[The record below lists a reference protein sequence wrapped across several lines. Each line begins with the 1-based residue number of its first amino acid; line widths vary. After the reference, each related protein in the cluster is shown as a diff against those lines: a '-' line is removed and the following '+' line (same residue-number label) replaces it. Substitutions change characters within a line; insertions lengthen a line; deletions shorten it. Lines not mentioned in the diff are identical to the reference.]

1 MIKRIASQKS
11 VKVKFLW
18 LTIYKRNFNPREQY
32 FLKKLLVIKKDRTY
46 KTVSFLGFNILSKK
60 QLVTNNI
67 INLVTDSTN
76 NIPEASRTNSDLLSS
91 SNKLW
96 FTPISPQDQ
105 LWDRLKPAK
114 YTSNTKCVVI
124 LPVYKGLDES
134 LCSIYHALKSRVSD
148 QYSLLVIN
156 DAGPDE
162 KLNIKL
168 NELSKKGLFDY
179 HLNEQN
185 LGFVRTINFAINNL
199 SHNLDVILLNSD
211 AFVFEGWFERMIDY
225 ADKDETIATITP
237 MSNNATICSYPF
249 TCQDNNHNLEISPS
263 ELDKLAAKINKGS
276 YIETPTGVGFCF
288 YMRRTVINQIGMLD
302 DNSFKVGYGE
312 ENDFC
317 MRAIHAGFKNIII
330 GDVFVYHVGSVSFSA
345 IKAENM
351 KKGENA
357 LNLKHPNYLNL
368 VHNFINVDPVFI
380 LRRNLDV
387 ARLKLKIGQSES
399 IVIVTHAWEGGI
411 NTYLEKIIGQYTDQG
426 INCILLKVHDKKL
439 YSIYFHENGQFNLC
453 NLKNLSLSC
462 DFGFLDLF
470 FKTIQPIL
478 VHINS
483 FASLDWH
490 HHEKILSYF
499 ASSNLTYK
507 FIIHDYA
514 CMSYDYKL
522 LKPEYIYE
530 GVPSLARRNH
540 WYNVK
545 TVPVDYDINIADA
558 YARHKAYASF
568 LKNCFKIESP
578 SYCARDIVLK
588 DFPDLDI
595 DVIPHDDELGNILPA
610 ERKKQKNK
618 IKIASIGALSIEK
631 GSQLL
636 STLAID
642 SKNRN
647 LNLSYFLVGFS
658 NPGDQHVMK
667 TNHVTITGKYKN
679 NKECIDKIREIS
691 PDLIILPSIWEETF
705 SYTLSIALA
714 LKIPTLVFDIG
725 AQSERT
731 KDISWVVKLDPL
743 LMNNPR
749 GISDLIVNLNI
760 DKLWKEAR
768 KV

>member
-11 VKVKFLW
+11 VKIKFLGI
-18 LTIYKRNFNPREQY
+18 TIYKRNFNPREQY
-32 FLKKLLVIKKDRTY
+32 FLKKILVIKKDHER
-46 KTVSFLGFNILSKK
+46 KTVKFLGFNILTKK
-60 QLVTNNI
+60 QSIKNNI
-67 INLVTDSTN
+67 LDLVADT
-76 NIPEASRTNSDLLSS
+76 TNSMQEEPRINQNELSS
-91 SNKLW
+91 SNILW
-96 FTPISPQDQ
+96 FTPTSPQDQ
-105 LWDRLKPAK
+105 LWNDLKPAK

-124 LPVYKGLDES
+124 LPVYKGLDET
-134 LCSIYHALKSRVSD
+134 LCSIYHALKSRISD
-148 QYSLLVIN
+148 KYSLLVIN

-185 LGFVRTINFAINNL
+185 LGFVKTINFAISNL

-249 TCQDNNHNLEISPS
+249 TCQDNNHNLEISP
-263 ELDKLAAKINKGS
+263 EKLDKLAAKINKGF

-288 YMRRTVINQIGMLD
+288 YMRRKVINQIGMLD
-302 DNSFKVGYGE
+302 DISFKVGYGE

-357 LNLKHPNYLNL
+357 LKLKHPNYLNM
-368 VHNFINVDPVFI
+368 VHNFINIDPVFI

-387 ARLKLKIGQSES
+387 ARLKLKIGQKKS
-399 IVIVTHAWEGGI
+399 IVIVTHAWDGGI
-411 NTYLEKIIGQYTDQG
+411 NTYLEKIIGQYTNQG
-426 INCILLKVHDKKL
+426 IDCILLKVHDKKF
-439 YSIYFHENGQFNLC
+439 YSIYSHENDQFNLC

-462 DFGFLDLF
+462 DFVFLDLF
-470 FKTIQPIL
+470 FKTIQPVL

-483 FASLDWH
+483 FAGLDWH
-490 HHEKILSYF
+490 HHQKLLSYF
-499 ASSNLTYK
+499 SSSNLSYK

-522 LKPEYIYE
+522 LNPEYRYE
-530 GVPSLARRNH
+530 GVPSLRQRNH

-545 TVPVDYDINIADA
+545 AVPGDYDINTADA
-558 YARHKAYASF
+558 YERHKAYASF
-568 LKNCFKIESP
+568 LKRCFKIESP
-578 SYCARDIVLK
+578 SYRARDIVLK
-588 DFPDLDI
+588 DFPNLDI
-595 DVIPHDDELGNILPA
+595 DVIPHDDGLDDILPT
-610 ERKKQKNK
+610 ERKKEKNK

-631 GSQLL
+631 GSQIL

-642 SKNRN
+642 SKNRD

-667 TNHVTITGKYKN
+667 TNNVTVTGKYKN

-731 KDISWVVKLDPL
+731 KDLSWVVKLDPL
-743 LMNNPR
+743 LINNPR
-749 GISDLIVNLNI
+749 GISDLIINLNI
-760 DKLWKEAR
+760 DKLWDEAR
-768 KV
+768 EK